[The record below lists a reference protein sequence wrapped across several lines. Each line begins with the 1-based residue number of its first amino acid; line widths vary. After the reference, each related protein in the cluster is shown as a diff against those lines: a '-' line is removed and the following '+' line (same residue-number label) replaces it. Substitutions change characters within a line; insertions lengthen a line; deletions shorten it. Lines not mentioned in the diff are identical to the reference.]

1 MIASLPMYDRP
12 ESAGANDRLWAGIAR
27 SLTARRIDAPPALD
41 RTTDMWEAWLSPAL
55 LLSQTC
61 GLPFRSRL
69 HGQVALV
76 ASPVCDLPG
85 TPPGH
90 YHSVLVA
97 RRGDGRRTLADFD
110 GATLALNDAGS
121 QSGWAAPAAEA
132 AALGIAF
139 GRSVVTGA
147 HRASAR
153 AVAEGAADIA
163 AIDGLTWRMIRRWD
177 DFASALDE
185 IGTTAPTPALP
196 WITAATRDPA
206 PLAEA
211 LAEALD
217 DLSPED
223 RDTLGLLGATRIAAA
238 DYLAVPLPPAP
249 PPWAGTPE
257 PPEKVA

>member
-12 ESAGANDRLWAGIAR
+12 ETAGANDRLWSGIAR
-27 SLTARRIDAPPALD
+27 ALAARGIAAPATLD
-41 RTTDMWEAWLSPAL
+41 RTTDLWATWTSPDL

-61 GLPFRSRL
+61 GLPYRTRL
-69 HGQVALV
+69 HGQVTLV

-85 TPPGH
+85 VPPGH

-97 RRGDGRRTLADFD
+97 RRADPRRDLADFD
-110 GATLALNDAGS
+110 GATLAYNEALS
-121 QSGWAAPAAEA
+121 QSGWAAPAAA
-132 AALGIAF
+132 AAATGIAY
-139 GRSVVTGA
+139 GAGVATGA

-153 AVAEGAADIA
+153 AVAEGAADLA

-177 DFASALDE
+177 AIATDLKE

-211 LAEALD
+211 ISEALA

-223 RDTLGLLGATRIAAA
+223 RDALGLIGAIRIAP
-238 DYLAVPLPPAP
+238 DRYLAVPNPPPPPA
-249 PPWAGTPE
+249 E
-257 PPEKVA
+257 RR